1 MKSKAALFS
10 FLILISASFVAR
22 SEVSGE
28 IPKNPD
34 DSLLDT
40 KTDPCENF
48 YQYSCGGWLAKTE
61 IPADKPNWER
71 GFTDIAE
78 RNKKVLKQILE
89 SFASGKRDTQNP
101 YSKQLGDFYASC
113 VNEDNL
119 DKGSLKTLQL
129 GLSRIDSITKNSLPS
144 WLAWAHL
151 RGVNPFFSFVP
162 NQDLKKPENVIAEIG
177 QAGMGLPA
185 KDYYF
190 DDSEQGKAVRQ
201 KYLGYISN
209 LLSFSGMSKADSEK
223 NATKI
228 LELETKLAKKALAPV
243 DFRQPENLYHVLDL
257 ATLKKTA
264 PAFDWDKYLKALT
277 SNKIAS
283 VNIQAP
289 VYLQE
294 VNELLKETPLSDL
307 KIYFKFHLINASAK
321 GLSNRFY
328 SEYFD
333 FYAKTFYGLKEM
345 SARWKRCADASDE
358 MMGFALGRSFVN
370 QTFAGA
376 SKDIARDMIER
387 IEKAQGAVIE
397 GVSWMDEKTKMEAK
411 EKLARLVNQ
420 IGYPDNWRKYDG
432 VQIKKGSYL
441 SNRYELIAFNS
452 KYELSKIGK
461 PLNRVDWTM
470 SPSVV
475 NAYYEPL
482 MNKMVFPAG
491 ILQPPFFSESYSAA
505 ANYGGIGMVMG
516 HEISHGYDDQGRQFN
531 GLGAMFNWWTEDS
544 LKGFNKQASCLS
556 KQYES
561 YPTAGGGHVDGSLT
575 LGEDIGDQGG
585 LKSAYLAWKGTLK
598 KEITDDSTAL
608 RNEEKKFFQSFAQA
622 WCGKDTDAFEQT
634 RVKTDPHPPN
644 RYRVNGALSNFSE
657 FGKAFQCKENSKM
670 APKNKCV
677 VW

>member
-1 MKSKAALFS
+1 MQSKAALFS
-10 FLILISASFVAR
+10 FLILISTSFVTH
-22 SEVSGE
+22 SEISGE

-48 YQYSCGGWLAKTE
+48 YQYSCGGWLVKTE

-78 RNKKVLKQILE
+78 RNKNVLKQILE

-119 DKGSLKTLQL
+119 EKGSSKTLQL

-190 DDSEQGKAVRQ
+190 DESEQGKAVRQ
-201 KYLGYISN
+201 KYVGYISN
-209 LLSFSGMSKADSEK
+209 LLSFSGLSKTDSEK
-223 NATKI
+223 NAAKI

-243 DFRQPENLYHVLDL
+243 DFRRPENLYHVLDL
-257 ATLKKTA
+257 TTLKKTA

-283 VNIQAP
+283 VNVQAP

-294 VNELLKETPLSDL
+294 VNELLKATPLSDL

-376 SKDIARDMIER
+376 IKDIARDMIER
-387 IEKAQGAVIE
+387 IEKAQGTVID

-432 VQIKKGSYL
+432 VQIKDSYL

-482 MNKMVFPAG
+482 MN
-491 ILQPPFFSESYSAA
+491 
-505 ANYGGIGMVMG
+505 
-516 HEISHGYDDQGRQFN
+516 
-531 GLGAMFNWWTEDS
+531 
-544 LKGFNKQASCLS
+544 
-556 KQYES
+556 
-561 YPTAGGGHVDGSLT
+561 
-575 LGEDIGDQGG
+575 
-585 LKSAYLAWKGTLK
+585 
-598 KEITDDSTAL
+598 
-608 RNEEKKFFQSFAQA
+608 
-622 WCGKDTDAFEQT
+622 
-634 RVKTDPHPPN
+634 
-644 RYRVNGALSNFSE
+644 
-657 FGKAFQCKENSKM
+657 
-670 APKNKCV
+670 
-677 VW
+677 